1 MYVLTLLTLLSC
13 GIKGCLYLVRRT
25 FVSESTQKSSI
36 STYGIKCGLI
46 FTNEGLLLMH
56 SQIFVASA
64 SQRYN
69 VHAGSVLRGALTA
82 SLPSERATYAVRSE
96 PLSYHAITRAIPE
109 SDTKLRGIS
118 LSKNL
123 LNDIH
128 RDDDAALQNLYVKEY
143 VNILCATDNPSI
155 AGKAAAFMSL
165 TISGGASSK
174 RVAVE
179 YDLIAKRLRALV
191 LDNLVRDKWGIA
203 GLRILN
209 ILRDCGKLD
218 GEQVRVCS

>member
-1 MYVLTLLTLLSC
+1 MYD
-13 GIKGCLYLVRRT
+13 
-25 FVSESTQKSSI
+25 
-36 STYGIKCGLI
+36 
-46 FTNEGLLLMH
+46 
-56 SQIFVASA
+56 QIYVASA

-82 SLPSERATYAVRSE
+82 SLPSECAAYAIRSD
-96 PLSYHAITRAIPE
+96 PISYHSITRAIPE
-109 SDTKLRGIS
+109 SDSKLRGIS

-128 RDDDAALQNLYVKEY
+128 RDDDAALQNLFVKEY
-143 VNILCATDNPSI
+143 VNILCAADNPSI
-155 AGKAAAFMSL
+155 AGRAGAFMSL
-165 TISGGASSK
+165 TMGGGASSK

-218 GEQVRVCS
+218 GEQVRVCKFMLDDFQTHRVDI